1 MAYQCGLRN
10 TGHANANVC
19 NAVLVV
25 VVVEKDKRI
34 TDRIGYVVHNKRE
47 TKTKLKLK
55 KRGG

>member
-1 MAYQCGLRN
+1 MRN